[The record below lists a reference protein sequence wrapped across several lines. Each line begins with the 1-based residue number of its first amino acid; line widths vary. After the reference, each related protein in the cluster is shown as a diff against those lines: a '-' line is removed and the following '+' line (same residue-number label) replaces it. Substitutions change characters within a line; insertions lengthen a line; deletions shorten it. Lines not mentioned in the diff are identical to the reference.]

1 MTSSD
6 MPDTTGATA
15 TTDTPTLRL
24 ESARKAYG
32 GVVAVDDV
40 SFTVPRN
47 TVVGLL
53 GPNGAGKTTLVDLI
67 TGVQRADRG
76 DMWLDGRPLRGSVTT
91 RSRSGLARTF
101 QHPQLIQELNALDNI
116 MIGSHARRLHSLG
129 GVIGR
134 LLAETFGASS
144 TDRERR
150 RCMEALADYDLP
162 DLTTPASDLSLGEQ
176 RLVEVARALVAQP
189 SLLLLDEPFAGSDP
203 HSRDAIVRMI
213 REAVARGRSVV
224 LVDHNVDIV
233 TEVADRIVLMSNGA
247 KVFDGPAPEALASQ
261 AMRDV
266 YFGAAIEDD
275 RNDAIGEATDA

>member
-1 MTSSD
+1 MST
-6 MPDTTGATA
+6 PDT
-15 TTDTPTLRL
+15 LRVD
-24 ESARKAYG
+24 SARKAYG
-32 GVVAVDDV
+32 GVVAVNDV

-76 DMWLDGRPLRGSVTT
+76 DMWLDGRELRGSVTT
-91 RSRSGLARTF
+91 RSRMGLARTF
-101 QHPQLIQELNALDNI
+101 QHPQLIEELNALDNI
-116 MIGSHARRLHSLG
+116 MIGSHARRLQSLG

-144 TDRERR
+144 TERERR
-150 RCMEALADYDLP
+150 RCLEALADYDLP
-162 DLTTPASDLSLGEQ
+162 DLATPASDLSLGEQ
-176 RLVEVARALVAQP
+176 RLVEVARALVAEP
-189 SLLLLDEPFAGSDP
+189 VLLLLDEPFAGSDP

-213 REAVARGRSVV
+213 HEAVSRGCSVV

-233 TEVADRIVLMSNGA
+233 TEVADRIVLMSGGA

-266 YFGAAIEDD
+266 YLGAEIDEEVSP
-275 RNDAIGEATDA
+275 DA